1 MRALSTALL
10 LASAALVAAFSGNGL
25 IGAQNDSNAEKIVG
39 VWEVTKSATPAPPG
53 ATLEFTKDGKLKFR
67 AEVKGKA
74 VEAGGTYK
82 VQGNKLQVAFKAGT
96 QEKQET
102 LTIKTLTDS
111 RLVLEEPKG
120 MVDEYKRKK

>member
-1 MRALSTALL
+1 M
-10 LASAALVAAFSGNGL
+10 LASVAWVAVFSGNGL
-25 IGAQNDSNAEKIVG
+25 IWAQNESNAEKIVG

-53 ATLEFTKDGKLKFR
+53 ATVEFTKDGKLKFR

-74 VEAGGTYK
+74 LEAGGTYK
-82 VQGNKLQVAFKAGT
+82 VQGNKIHVTFKAGN

-102 LTIKTLTDS
+102 GTIKTLTDT
-111 RLVLEEPKG
+111 RLVIEDPKG